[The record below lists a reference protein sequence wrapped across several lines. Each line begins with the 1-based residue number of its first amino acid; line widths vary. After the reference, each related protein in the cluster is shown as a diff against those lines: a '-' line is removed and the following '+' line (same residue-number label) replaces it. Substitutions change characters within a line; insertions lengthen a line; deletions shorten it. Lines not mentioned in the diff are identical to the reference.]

1 MLRVFDLVCLTWH
14 LWKSLLPLN
23 LVIVW
28 MAVVAGVGLRIWIVV
43 HFVVVVVVVVETA
56 ELELAVAEY
65 SEVDVFVAQDCGVP
79 AKNET
84 VHHAVVADM
93 VAVDV

>member
-1 MLRVFDLVCLTWH
+1 MSLV
-14 LWKSLLPLN
+14 
-23 LVIVW
+23 
-28 MAVVAGVGLRIWIVV
+28 VVVGLRIWIVV
-43 HFVVVVVVVVETA
+43 HFVVVVETA

-65 SEVDVFVAQDCGVP
+65 SEADVFVAQDCGVA

-93 VAVDV
+93 VVVDV

>member
-1 MLRVFDLVCLTWH
+1 MALV
-14 LWKSLLPLN
+14 
-23 LVIVW
+23 
-28 MAVVAGVGLRIWIVV
+28 VVVGLRIWIVV
-43 HFVVVVVVVVETA
+43 HFVVVVETA

-65 SEVDVFVAQDCGVP
+65 SEAD
-79 AKNET
+79 T

>member
-1 MLRVFDLVCLTWH
+1 M
-14 LWKSLLPLN
+14 
-23 LVIVW
+23 
-28 MAVVAGVGLRIWIVV
+28 V
-43 HFVVVVVVVVETA
+43 HFVVVVETA

-65 SEVDVFVAQDCGVP
+65 SEADVFVAQDCGVA

-93 VAVDV
+93 VVVDV